1 MAISFRELPAPIQ
14 GVAYL
19 VLALLLFLAGE
30 YIPGSPLNTVRVD
43 LQNANKQVQ
52 SLDTEVKALQVFE
65 RQQGQLKTEL
75 EALQKQLDTLK
86 TIVPEDKEVD
96 AFMHM
101 LHDSSRTANVSI
113 RRLTAKP
120 VTPRDFHYELPFE
133 LEVDGPYFQVLD
145 FFARLSRLSR
155 IINVGDIAFTN
166 PEEAKGKKYPMRPGT
181 TVTGTFMATTFFTM
195 GANEPA
201 AQQPGRP
208 GTQAPAPAP
217 TGR

>member
-19 VLALLLFLAGE
+19 VLALVLFLAGE

-43 LQNANKQVQ
+43 LQNANNQVQ
-52 SLDTEVKALQVFE
+52 SLNREVTGLQVYE
-65 RQQGQLKTEL
+65 RQSGQLKTEM

-86 TIVPEDKEVD
+86 TIVPEEKEVD
-96 AFMHM
+96 DFMRM
-101 LHDSSRTANVSI
+101 LHDSARAANVSI

-120 VTPRDFHYELPFE
+120 VTPRDYHYELPFE
-133 LEVDGPYFQVLD
+133 VEVDGPYYQVLD
-145 FFARLSRLSR
+145 FFAKLSRLSR

-166 PEEAKGKKYPMRPGT
+166 PEEAKGKKFPLHAGT
-181 TVTGTFMATTFFTM
+181 TVTGTFIATTFFTM
-195 GANEPA
+195 GANDSGAP
-201 AQQPGRP
+201 QPGRP

-217 TGR
+217 TRR

>member
-43 LQNANKQVQ
+43 LANANSQVEA
-52 SLDTEVKALQVFE
+52 LDKEVKALEEFDRRSGE
-65 RQQGQLKTEL
+65 LKTDL

-86 TIVPEDKEVD
+86 TIVPEEKEVD
-96 AFMHM
+96 EFMRM
-101 LHDSSRTANVSI
+101 LHDASRAANVTI
-113 RRLTAKP
+113 RRLTSKP
-120 VTPRDFHYELPFE
+120 ITPRDFHYELPFE
-133 LEVDGPYFQVLD
+133 IEVDGPYYQVLD

-166 PEEAKGKKYPMRPGT
+166 PEEAKGKKFPLRPGT
-181 TVTGTFMATTFFTM
+181 TVTGTFIATTFFTM
-195 GANEPA
+195 GANEPGGTE
-201 AQQPGRP
+201 PG
-208 GTQAPAPAP
+208 QAGGPAPAP
-217 TGR
+217 VRR